1 MKITIEGVDRS
12 DSYTPEE
19 LDQIEIAMQADAGE
33 QGIGTAPVP
42 TSTPSQEAF
51 SGQQFLVEVGAVTI
65 LDGFVGPVSR
75 DRGVAVAGTRQTLR
89 YTVVDENALLKGHRA
104 VGWIRPEETDRARM
118 LAAISVFLGYLS
130 LDVSMVLNT
139 NNETIPAKTY
149 MTEDVFN
156 ELQDDCGGPTAK
168 IMFIENRRIH
178 WHRQTEGDNAG
189 LTIVASGANRSTT
202 FSLESASPPARSKD
216 GMDLVTD
223 VLARNPTT
231 GTFYQAN
238 DSTAQGIHDAS
249 GIRHQRLIEQDGATL
264 AQLTVLATRLLA
276 TYKTER
282 ITYEG
287 VIGPLTA
294 AQVALIPP
302 GSLITATD
310 PVWGLTASVQRIAGL
325 RLKYRHP
332 DRFMATLQLGYVPR
346 LRVKPLTATKTSSI
360 VTSTPCCPP
369 WDGIGSPTTNQDVT
383 NELLFTGDGVA
394 NGGATAFPYLPGT
407 LRIWVAGLNVAG
419 HVTEVTPAS
428 GTYTLDFTPTTGQT
442 VRGNY
447 TAA

>member
-12 DSYTPEE
+12 ASYTPEE

-51 SGQQFLVEVGAVTI
+51 SGQQFLIEVGAVTI
-65 LDGFVGPVSR
+65 LDGFVGPISR
-75 DRGVAVAGTRQTLR
+75 DRGVAAAGTRQTLR

-104 VGWIRPEETDRARM
+104 VSWIRPEETDRARM
-118 LAAISVFLGYLS
+118 LAAITAYLGYLS
-130 LDVSMVLNT
+130 LDTSMVLNT

-149 MTEDVFN
+149 MTEDLFN

-189 LTIVASGANRSTT
+189 LTIVATGADRSTT
-202 FSLESASPPARSKD
+202 FSLESASAPQRSKD

-231 GTFYQAN
+231 DISYTAT
-238 DSTAQGIHDAS
+238 DATAQGIHDAS
-249 GIRHQRLIEQDGATL
+249 GIRHQRLVEQDGATL

-302 GSLITATD
+302 GSLITVTD
-310 PVWGLTASVQRIAGL
+310 PVWGLTSSVQRIAGL

-332 DRFMATLQLGYVPR
+332 NKFMATLQLGYVPR
-346 LRVKPLTATKTSSI
+346 LRVKPLTATKTSSL
-360 VTSTPCCPP
+360 VTSAPCCPP
-369 WDGIGSPTTNQDVT
+369 WDGVGSPSTNQEVL
-383 NELLFTGDGVA
+383 NELVWTGDGVTTSDT
-394 NGGATAFPYLPGT
+394 TAFPYLAGT
-407 LRIWVAGLNVAG
+407 LRVWVAGLNVAG
-419 HVTEVTPAS
+419 HWTETTPAT
-428 GTYTLDFTPTTGQT
+428 GAFALDFAPTTGQT
-442 VRGNY
+442 VRVNY